1 MDEKQS
7 HCLSFFDLWCIL
19 VLLPLC
25 GELRCGYL
33 SCASEL
39 STNQHSTYA
48 YCHGHQAAKCVV
60 AFLENSRDSLNG
72 LKSLSL
78 RGHRA
83 TQTQTRDR
91 GLTPQALQFFELL
104 LTDHPSCAF
113 TSRFLQHREVDRKK
127 LHTSSKLIYTLPN
140 LPQVFWIISLPIDE
154 VIRSYLAFLSMVFY
168 YRFLLKF

>member
-25 GELRCGYL
+25 GELHCGYL

-48 YCHGHQAAKCVV
+48 DCHGHQAAKCVV
-60 AFLENSRDSLNG
+60 AVLENSWDSLNR

-78 RGHRA
+78 HGHRA
-83 TQTQTRDR
+83 TQTRDC
-91 GLTPQALQFFELL
+91 GLTPQVC
-104 LTDHPSCAF
+104 S
-113 TSRFLQHREVDRKK
+113 
-127 LHTSSKLIYTLPN
+127 
-140 LPQVFWIISLPIDE
+140 
-154 VIRSYLAFLSMVFY
+154 FLSFSKQIIHPCLFTPSVPGH
-168 YRFLLKF
+168 KFADR

>member
-7 HCLSFFDLWCIL
+7 HCLSFFELWCIL

-39 STNQHSTYA
+39 STNRHSTYA

-104 LTDHPSCAF
+104 LTDHPSFHQPISPAPRSRPQEASYFIQADTHTAQF
-113 TSRFLQHREVDRKK
+113 TPSVSDH
-127 LHTSSKLIYTLPN
+127 
-140 LPQVFWIISLPIDE
+140 
-154 VIRSYLAFLSMVFY
+154 
-168 YRFLLKF
+168 KFAD

>member
-104 LTDHPSCAF
+104 LTDHPSVLSPTDFSSTEKSTARSFILHPSWYTHCPIYPK
-113 TSRFLQHREVDRKK
+113 RFG
-127 LHTSSKLIYTLPN
+127 S
-140 LPQVFWIISLPIDE
+140 
-154 VIRSYLAFLSMVFY
+154 
-168 YRFLLKF
+168 